1 MLQARVLL
9 ARVVS
14 ACCARACVCV
24 RVCVGFHGL
33 RVSRTVCLVRSALC
47 VRAVQMV
54 LAHECED
61 EDKKESL
68 MYQLQVM
75 FANLQESEK
84 MAYNPKGFCH
94 ALKVG

>member
-1 MLQARVLL
+1 
-9 ARVVS
+9 
-14 ACCARACVCV
+14 
-24 RVCVGFHGL
+24 
-33 RVSRTVCLVRSALC
+33 
-47 VRAVQMV
+47 MV